1 MSARTQQHA
10 LSNVKEAQCPCGQ
23 QYYRLAK
30 VAELFDVSEKTL
42 RRMITNRQ
50 LKAKRIGSSIRIPH
64 DELAKIV
71 REY

>member
-1 MSARTQQHA
+1 MSARSQQHA
-10 LSNVKEAQCPCGQ
+10 LLHGNEAHCPCGQ

-42 RRMITNRQ
+42 RRMIVNRQ
-50 LKAKRIGSSIRIPH
+50 LKAKRIGGSIRIPH
-64 DELAKIV
+64 EELMKVV